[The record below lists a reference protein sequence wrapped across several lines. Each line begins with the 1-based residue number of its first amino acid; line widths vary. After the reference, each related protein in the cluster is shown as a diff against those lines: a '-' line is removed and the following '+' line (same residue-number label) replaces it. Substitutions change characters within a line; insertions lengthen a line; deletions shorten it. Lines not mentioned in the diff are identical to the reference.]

1 MSSGLKI
8 PAEFD
13 AASSD
18 ERIAFVQELWDRI
31 ARDEHA
37 VPVPPEH
44 DAILRERLAA
54 YRANPEPGEPWAAV
68 RDELIRKL
76 QGR

>member
-1 MSSGLKI
+1 MSSVLKV

-18 ERIAFVQELWDRI
+18 ERIAFVQAVWDRI
-31 ARDEHA
+31 ARDEHE

-44 DAILRERLAA
+44 VSSPQLL
-54 YRANPEPGEPWAAV
+54 V
-68 RDELIRKL
+68 
-76 QGR
+76 QVQS